1 MLTCGAEN
9 EAIAKLQFLAW
20 PHEAGF
26 KSESVPKD
34 YSRDKL
40 LNFRAHVNI
49 FTATIVPID
58 NFPFYANF
66 AGNYIFI
73 SHQFELFSCLKSCNN
88 IGVSGF
94 NKLESLKSVVEV
106 LVPFS
111 YCDLTSNTITY
122 AI

>member
-49 FTATIVPID
+49 FTATFSPYRK
-58 NFPFYANF
+58 FPFLCQLC
-66 AGNYIFI
+66 G
-73 SHQFELFSCLKSCNN
+73 ELHFYKSP
-88 IGVSGF
+88 V
-94 NKLESLKSVVEV
+94 
-106 LVPFS
+106 
-111 YCDLTSNTITY
+111 
-122 AI
+122 